1 MSPSSPPAIAP
12 RLASGF
18 SLVEVL
24 VALFILAIASASLIE
39 IGQRHVEALDRLETR
54 FLAELVAENAVTEIR
69 LDSSKL
75 QTGAKPLTL
84 GGRRWIVSTRSE
96 ATIDQELLEVEVAVA
111 EEGQPASV
119 LTLTAF
125 VDVGAR

>member
-1 MSPSSPPAIAP
+1 MSTLSHLLAPPGEV
-12 RLASGF
+12 SGF

-24 VALFILAIASASLIE
+24 VSLFILAIASASLIE

-54 FLAELVAENAVTEIR
+54 FLAELVAENAVTEVR
-69 LDSSKL
+69 MDGSKL

-84 GGRRWIVSTRSE
+84 GGRRWIVSTRTE
-96 ATIDQELLEVEVAVA
+96 ATIDQELLEIEVAVA
-111 EEGQPASV
+111 EDGQPASV